1 MVLWG
6 FNRVWVWGV
15 GGGRREEFEIGF
27 LKFQKHF
34 LGV

>member
-1 MVLWG
+1 MGLG
-6 FNRVWVWGV
+6 GWGV